1 MKRSPIQ
8 QVLSKPTLTRRQL
21 AVSGAAV
28 AGVAAVGVQASSVGL
43 PALVQGIATPQGADD
58 DGFVEPQVLASK
70 DGVLNVTLQAMD
82 VENKSTSLL
91 GFNSS
96 IPGPT
101 LRFKPGDTV
110 KVAFVNAIS
119 EMTNLHVHGLHVSP
133 RDNSDNV
140 FVHVQ
145 PGQTFGYEYQIPEDH
160 PGGTYWYHPH
170 PHGTSANQVGSG
182 LAGAIIIDGELD
194 EVEGVA
200 GLKDRMLVM
209 QGPFRGD
216 GGQVEMLVN
225 GVANPTLTIAPGETQ
240 RWRLVNASANEF
252 LNVQLVGHPLHV
264 IARDGN
270 PLTEVRTVQ
279 NEMIGPGERA
289 EVLIQGGD
297 AGIYELRSL
306 AFAPDIPAQA
316 QPEMLLATVISG
328 GDAQEPQDLP
338 TKLVELEDF
347 GGDEVAERRTIAFQ
361 MPDTPP
367 SFAIDGKAFVEDRI
381 DTIVKLG
388 TTEEWTIR
396 NESGQWHPFHIH
408 VNDFQVMSING
419 EPQPVNRHDTTPLPP
434 RGEIVIR
441 QRFLDFTGRFVYHC
455 HVLVHE
461 DNGMMAV
468 IEVVE

>member
-8 QVLSKPTLTRRQL
+8 QVLDKPTLTRRQL

-28 AGVAAVGVQASSVGL
+28 AGVAAIGAQASGMDL
-43 PALVQGIATPQGADD
+43 PALVQGLATPAAGD
-58 DGFVEPQVLASK
+58 DGFAKPQMLSSK

-82 VENKSTSLL
+82 VENMNLPQL
-91 GFNSS
+91 GFNNAF
-96 IPGPT
+96 PGPT
-101 LRFKPGDTV
+101 LHFKPGDTV

-145 PGQTFGYEYQIPEDH
+145 PGQTFGYEYQIPADH

-170 PHGTSANQVGSG
+170 PHGTSADQVGSG
-182 LAGAIIIDGELD
+182 LAGAMIIDGELD
-194 EVEGVA
+194 EVEGIA
-200 GLKDRMLVM
+200 GLKERLLVM
-209 QGPFRGD
+209 QGPFRVS
-216 GGQVEMLVN
+216 GQQVATLIN
-225 GVANPTLTIAPGETQ
+225 GVPNPTIPIAPGETQ
-240 RWRLVNASANEF
+240 RWRLLNASANQF
-252 LNVQLVGHPLHV
+252 LNVKLVGHPLHV

-270 PLTEVRTVQ
+270 PLTQVRTVQ
-279 NEMIGPGERA
+279 NELIGPGERA

-306 AFAPDIPAQA
+306 AFAPDIPAQS
-316 QPEMLLATVISG
+316 QPEMLLATVVCG
-328 GDAQEPQDLP
+328 GEAQQPQELP
-338 TKLVELEDF
+338 TNLVELEDL
-347 GGDEVAERRTIAFQ
+347 GKDEVAAKRTISFQ
-361 MPDTPP
+361 MPDSPP
-367 SFAIDGKAFVEDRI
+367 QLAIDDKAFVEDRI
-381 DTIVKLG
+381 DTTVKLG

-419 EPQPVNRHDTTPLPP
+419 DPQPVNRHDTTPLPP

-441 QRFLDFTGRFVYHC
+441 HRFLDFTGRFVYHC
-455 HVLVHE
+455 HILVHE

>member
-1 MKRSPIQ
+1 MKRSSIQ

-21 AVSGAAV
+21 AASGAAV
-28 AGVAAVGVQASSVGL
+28 AGVAVVGAQASSVDL
-43 PALVQGIATPQGADD
+43 PALVQGIASPQAADD
-58 DGFVEPQVLASK
+58 DGFFEPQVLASK

-82 VENKSTSLL
+82 VENQNDPRL
-91 GFNSS
+91 GFNNAL
-96 IPGPT
+96 PGPT

-145 PGQTFGYEYQIPEDH
+145 PGQTFGYEYRIPEDH

-170 PHGTSANQVGSG
+170 PHGTSADQVGSG

-194 EVEGVA
+194 QVEGIA
-200 GLKDRMLVM
+200 GVKERLLMI
-209 QGPFRGD
+209 QGPFRGTA
-216 GGQVEMLVN
+216 GQSSTLIN
-225 GVANPTLTIAPGETQ
+225 GVANPKITIAPGETQ
-240 RWRLVNASANEF
+240 RWRVLNASANQF
-252 LNVQLVGHPLHV
+252 INLTLVGHSMHV

-270 PLTEVRTVQ
+270 PMTSVQTVQ
-279 NEMIGPGERA
+279 SEQIGPGERA

-306 AFAPDIPAQA
+306 AFAPDIPAQS
-316 QPEMLLATVISG
+316 QPEMLLATVICG
-328 GDAQEPQDLP
+328 GDAQQPQELP
-338 TKLVELEDF
+338 TDLVELEDYSN
-347 GGDEVAERRTIAFQ
+347 DELAAKRTITFQ
-361 MPDTPP
+361 MPSSPP
-367 SFAIDGKAFVEDRI
+367 QLAIDGKAFVEDRV

-388 TTEEWTIR
+388 TTEEWTLR

-419 EPQPVNRHDTTPLPP
+419 DAVPLQRHDTISLPP
-434 RGEIVIR
+434 RGEVVIR
-441 QRFLDFTGRFVYHC
+441 SRFLDFTGRFVYHC
-455 HVLVHE
+455 HILVHE